1 MDLANSQSMLY
12 YKHINTTIPQPN
24 IRSTAKQLINAV
36 SQFPQMCRNITERER
51 DNERERERVVA
62 HLLTEAQGTRQ
73 RLNVAFEKEKN
84 ARHLVATAVI
94 MTQS

>member
-51 DNERERERVVA
+51 DNERERER
-62 HLLTEAQGTRQ
+62 E
-73 RLNVAFEKEKN
+73 
-84 ARHLVATAVI
+84 
-94 MTQS
+94 